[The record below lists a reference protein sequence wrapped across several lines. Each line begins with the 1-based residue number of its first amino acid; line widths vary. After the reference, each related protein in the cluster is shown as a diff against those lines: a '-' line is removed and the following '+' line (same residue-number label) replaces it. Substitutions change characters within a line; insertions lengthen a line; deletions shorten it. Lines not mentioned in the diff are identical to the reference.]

1 MNRCFNSHS
10 LQPFRLQ
17 QLSLAN
23 KLHALDTLSQRSIW
37 FGNANQLKILGQRLD
52 SPQFSNSMWMP
63 QPNLSDLDSR
73 LLRSAQNKRRSH
85 CNRACALKKNSTVH
99 FIYLIAPEALL

>member
-1 MNRCFNSHS
+1 MTCLGHQLLKSNQRRAGWLIQVDVLPAGNDPRCSRNQIMNRCFNSHS

-23 KLHALDTLSQRSIW
+23 KLHALDTLSQCSIW
-37 FGNANQLKILGQRLD
+37 LDNANQLKILGQRLD

-63 QPNLSDLDSR
+63 
-73 LLRSAQNKRRSH
+73 
-85 CNRACALKKNSTVH
+85 
-99 FIYLIAPEALL
+99 